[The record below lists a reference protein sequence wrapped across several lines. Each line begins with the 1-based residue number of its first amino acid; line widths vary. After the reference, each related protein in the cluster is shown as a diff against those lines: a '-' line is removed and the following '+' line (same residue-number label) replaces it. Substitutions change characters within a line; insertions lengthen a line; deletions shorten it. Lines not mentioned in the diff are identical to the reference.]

1 MTVIIVELL
10 AFVLVVA
17 VLWRFVKPLVAQL
30 ISDRQ
35 DQIQQQVDA
44 ATEAT
49 RKLTEAQR
57 RFEYAE
63 VEARKEVA
71 KIRDDAR
78 ADATRISEEL
88 REQADRDVERIRQR
102 GQDQLVAQRDH
113 LVRVL
118 RAELG
123 SQSLELAERVVRALL
138 ADEDRRS
145 ATVDHFLDDLDTL
158 GDRAVSGAG
167 ASISQGGA
175 S

>member
-1 MTVIIVELL
+1 MAEIIIEWL
-10 AFVLVVA
+10 AFLVVGY
-17 VLWRFVKPLVAQL
+17 VVWKYVVPLVGPMLKAQQERIREQVASSQEAIAQL
-30 ISDRQ
+30 NL
-35 DQIQQQVDA
+35 
-44 ATEAT
+44 ATLRVERAEAD
-49 RKLTEAQR
+49 
-57 RFEYAE
+57 
-63 VEARKEVA
+63 ARKEVA

-102 GQDQLVAQRDH
+102 GQEQLVAQRDH